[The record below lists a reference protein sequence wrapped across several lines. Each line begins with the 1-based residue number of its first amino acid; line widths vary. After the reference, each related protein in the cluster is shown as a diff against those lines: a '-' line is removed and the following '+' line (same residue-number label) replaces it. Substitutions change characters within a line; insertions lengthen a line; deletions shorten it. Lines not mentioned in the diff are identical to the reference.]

1 MLEAQDQ
8 ELVQMA
14 AVSFKTSTAISRLYL
29 LR

>member
-1 MLEAQDQ
+1 MQEAQDQ

-14 AVSFKTSTAISRLYL
+14 AASFNTFTAISRLYL